1 VFLTLRR
8 GGVLAGFLTLSC
20 GGGLRF
26 FNVKFFGGASFFL
39 TLSLFLEVFFETFFD
54 VFPCFVAASF
64 LAAFLIFMGFLGDVV
79 RFYFLPDILTSGPSG
94 LLIFISVYCL
104 GLFISL
110 FVR

>member
-1 VFLTLRR
+1 
-8 GGVLAGFLTLSC
+8 
-20 GGGLRF
+20 
-26 FNVKFFGGASFFL
+26 
-39 TLSLFLEVFFETFFD
+39 
-54 VFPCFVAASF
+54 VFPCFAAASF

-79 RFYFLPDILTSGPSG
+79 RFHFLPDILTSGPSG